1 MYSELLVAFQ
11 FFLKAPHLKKYK
23 IPNGSFFFF
32 SLKLHPTKIPDASL
46 FETSFSSSP
55 KPQLPFPFGCLL
67 GNGAK
72 GFNDNLSDNGLQ
84 TGG

>member
-1 MYSELLVAFQ
+1 MDPSF
-11 FFLKAPHLKKYK
+11 FFLKLR
-23 IPNGSFFFF
+23 ST
-32 SLKLHPTKIPDASL
+32 KLLDVSS
-46 FETSFSSSP
+46 FETSFSSSL

-84 TGG
+84 TGRLRLMIAIPFLSVLFLFF